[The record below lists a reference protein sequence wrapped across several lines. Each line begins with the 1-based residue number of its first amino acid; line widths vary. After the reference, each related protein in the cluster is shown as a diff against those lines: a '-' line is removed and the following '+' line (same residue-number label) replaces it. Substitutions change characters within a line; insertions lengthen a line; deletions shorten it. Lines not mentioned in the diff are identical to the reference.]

1 VVEVLTGKPERAADK
16 PVRAGSKIVRAGGGV
31 VWRPG
36 PSGVDVVLVHRP
48 AYDDWSL
55 PKGKLDAGESVE
67 EAALREVQEETGLR
81 CELGPEM
88 ATTRYR
94 DSRGRQK
101 VVRYWAM
108 RPVAGE
114 LAADNEVDEAVW
126 RALPDARASLS
137 YDHDRDVLDS
147 FATAMAAGRV

>member
-1 VVEVLTGKPERAADK
+1 MVEALTGKPGRAAGQS
-16 PVRAGSKIVRAGGGV
+16 VRADKVVRAGGGV
-31 VWRPG
+31 VWQHRPA
-36 PSGVDVVLVHRP
+36 GVDVVLVHRP

-55 PKGKLDAGESVE
+55 PKGKLDPGESVE
-67 EAALREVQEETGLR
+67 EAALREVAEETGLT
-81 CELGPEM
+81 CELGPEV

-108 RPVAGE
+108 RPVSGE
-114 LAADNEVDEAVW
+114 LAADNEVDQAVW
-126 RALPDARASLS
+126 RALSDARAALS

-147 FATAMAAGRV
+147 FAAAMAAGEV